1 MKIHERLSHWIADPD
16 QERAKLVTL
25 TLKASGF
32 YWDLSGSSL
41 GFVLCYCS
49 NFHVFLSPALDGSG
63 RWRLGAVPHNIHSDL
78 RCHSTAEQRR
88 KPLAGHSL
96 IICTSHFAVS
106 PLQPFYCYI
115 CIFRNLYSDVWE
127 CDVILTSVALETS
140 TFVSRSFM
148 TQIPRLKSTRVCV
161 VIASGNIS
169 FHRQKLAQFHA
180 SQRLLHF

>member
-1 MKIHERLSHWIADPD
+1 M
-16 QERAKLVTL
+16 TL

-78 RCHSTAEQRR
+78 RCYSTAEQCC
-88 KPLAGHSL
+88 KSLAGHSL
-96 IICTSHFAVS
+96 IILLRSQHSAAIFCCS
-106 PLQPFYCYI
+106 
-115 CIFRNLYSDVWE
+115 CIFRICNDVWE
-127 CDVILTSVALETS
+127 CDVIVTSVALETS

-148 TQIPRLKSTRVCV
+148 TQIPRLKSTRVHTV
-161 VIASGNIS
+161 AASSDIS